1 MKKIKQTAFPY
12 SITLPST
19 IFLVVVS
26 VFPLLFVAYYSF
38 TNYYLLAKSGPQWVG
53 AENYSKIITDPY
65 FRQALWNTL
74 YFCLLA
80 VIFETGLGL
89 ALAAVVNSLKRFT
102 QTLRVLLL
110 LPMLVPGVTAALTW
124 QMMLSNNY
132 GIINQ
137 ILGVFGLPAANW
149 LMDPATALYAV
160 LVVDIWQFTPFCFM
174 LLYAAMQAVPAEQ
187 YEAAQIDGA
196 GGIKSFF
203 HITLPNIGKVLSLVV
218 LLRVIDSFRLFD
230 KVNILT
236 KGGPANSTATIT
248 QYIYQHGIKSLKI
261 GYSSAATVIM
271 TLLMLLVAAVYIRR
285 SFKKE

>member
-1 MKKIKQTAFPY
+1 M
-12 SITLPST
+12 L
-19 IFLVVVS
+19 VS

-38 TNYYLLAKSGPQWVG
+38 TDYYLLAKGGAQWVAG
-53 AENYSKIITDPY
+53 ENYRKIISDPY

-80 VIFETGLGL
+80 VVFETGLGL
-89 ALAAVVNSLKRFT
+89 ALAAVVNSLKRFA
-102 QTLRVLLL
+102 QTLRILLL

-149 LMDPATALYAV
+149 LMDPAMALYAV

-174 LLYAAMQAVPAEQ
+174 LLYAAMQSVPAEQ

-203 HITLPNIGKVLSLVV
+203 YITLPNIGKVLSLVV

-271 TLLMLLVAAVYIRR
+271 TLLMLLVAAIYIRR